1 MKPIHDQKDANKF
14 REGGI
19 FYPTGH
25 VVAAF
30 DNAEVADEARQA
42 LLDAGFESDHVVAI
56 DAAEMRRE
64 AGENLEHRGPLSIG
78 ASVPVRQKQ
87 LELAE
92 DGCHFLMIFAPDDED
107 HERVKQALA
116 GVSTRYAVK
125 YRALVIENI
134 AIDMTSGKPGSEP
147 ARVP

>member
-1 MKPIHDQKDANKF
+1 MHPIHDQKDANKF

-30 DNAEVADEARQA
+30 DNARIADSA
-42 LLDAGFESDHVVAI
+42 LKALREAGFSEDHLTVI
-56 DAAEMRRE
+56 DAATMKRE
-64 AGENLEHRGPLSIG
+64 AGENLEDRGILSVG
-78 ASVPVRQKQ
+78 ASVPVREKQ

-92 DGCHFLMIFAPDDED
+92 AGCHFLMIYAPEDED
-107 HERVKQALA
+107 HERVKQSL
-116 GVSTRYAVK
+116 VRVPTRYAVK
-125 YRALVIENI
+125 YRALVIENL
-134 AIDMTSGKPGSEP
+134 AVDMPTQDSEP